1 MVKFAIKT
9 APMHT
14 TWSDMLDVWKAA
26 DDMEI
31 YDSAW
36 NFDHFY
42 PIKGDINGPCMEG
55 WVTLTALA
63 QATKRLRIGCM
74 VHGMHYRHPAVT
86 ANMATTLDIVSNG
99 RLNLGLG
106 AGWFE
111 AESHAYGIELG
122 TIKERM
128 DRFDE
133 GVDVIK
139 SLLTNETTS
148 YDGQFYQLDQA
159 RNEPKGPQTPNLPIM
174 IGGAGEKRTLR
185 TVARHANM
193 WDALGIEVE
202 AWKAKRAV
210 LDAHC
215 EAIGRDPSE
224 IENSV
229 HLMTPPDTDPKEI
242 AHMAMERA
250 EAGIHHII
258 FSLRAPHS
266 VAAIEALGIELEKA
280 SS

>member
-9 APMHT
+9 APQHT
-14 TWSDMLDVWKAA
+14 GWTEMLDVWRAA
-26 DDMEI
+26 DEMEI
-31 YDSAW
+31 FHSAW

-55 WVTLTALA
+55 WVTLVALT
-63 QATKRLRIGCM
+63 QATKRLRVGCM

-86 ANMATTLDIVSNG
+86 ANMAASLDIISGG

-111 AESHAYGIELG
+111 AESSAYGIELG

-139 SLLTNETTS
+139 SLLTNEHTN
-148 YDGQFYQLDQA
+148 YDGQFYQLKDA
-159 RNEPKGPQTPNLPIM
+159 RCEPKGPQTPNLPIM
-174 IGGAGEKRTLR
+174 IGGGGEKRTLR
-185 TVARHANM
+185 TVARHADM

-202 AWKAKRAV
+202 AWKAKRAI

-215 EAIGRDPSE
+215 AEVGRDPAE

-229 HLMTPPDTDPKEI
+229 HIMTAPDADPNEL
-242 AHMAMERA
+242 ADQAMQRA
-250 EAGIHHII
+250 AVGIDHVI
-258 FSLRAPHS
+258 FSMRAPFS
-266 VAAIEALGIELEKA
+266 VGNVEALALALEAA
-280 SS
+280 S